1 MIEGYMHI
9 DRPDEPVEELIGQ
22 LAEAG
27 TRKWVFSESI
37 FVESLG
43 VRTQNP
49 LGMWLKKRFPC
60 QSYFYAA
67 ADFFVP
73 GPKDVDTPGAA
84 NARTSSPHHWAEP
97 EAPAFAVSLADQV
110 RTYSAIGADG
120 WKLVNGK
127 PDHYF
132 SHLDSPVLE
141 PLFAALEETGL
152 PLFWHVGDPVEFWN
166 PDAIPRWALKEWCY
180 TDAHPSLDRLRAEA
194 MRVLHRHPRLPVIFA
209 HFYFMGYELDEL
221 SRMLA
226 AHPNVYLDL
235 TPGIEMYFGFTSKR
249 EAARRFFSEHAD
261 RIVVGSYASLSRPP
275 AGVLRMIRKFLETDE
290 SFDPPHDDPYSW
302 PDDRAP
308 IKGIR
313 LGPPELEMIYTK
325 NLERLLGE
333 APRLLDEAHTLA
345 ELRRIREHEGS
356 GGLADQ
362 VLGRWKLPIIE
373 ARPCRA
379 RLPRMVSRA

>member
-22 LAEAG
+22 LAKAG
-27 TRKWVFSESI
+27 AQKWVFSESI

-49 LGMWLKKRFPC
+49 LGMWLKKRYPG

-73 GPKDVDTPGAA
+73 GPKSAPKGGAPGA
-84 NARTSSPHHWAEP
+84 HHWAEP

-110 RTYSAIGADG
+110 RAYRAIGADG

-132 SHLDSPVLE
+132 AHLDSPVME

-152 PLFWHVGDPVEFWN
+152 PLFWHVGDPIEFWN
-166 PDAIPRWALKEWCY
+166 PDAIPRWAMKEWCY
-180 TDAHPSLDRLRAEA
+180 TAAHPSLERLRSEA
-194 MRVLHRHPRLPVIFA
+194 MRVLDRHPRLPVIFA
-209 HFYFMGYELDEL
+209 HFYFMGYELDDL
-221 SRMLA
+221 SRILS

-235 TPGIEMYFGFTSKR
+235 TPGVEMYFGFASR
-249 EAARRFFSEHAD
+249 LEAARRFFTEHAD
-261 RIVVGSYASLSRPP
+261 RIVVGSYASFSRPP
-275 AGVLRMIRKFLETDE
+275 TGVLGMIRKFLETDE

-308 IKGIR
+308 IKGIK
-313 LGPPELEMIYTK
+313 LGPGVLEMIYTK
-325 NLERLLGE
+325 NFERLMGP
-333 APRLLDEAHTLA
+333 APQLLDEARALA
-345 ELRRIREHEGS
+345 ELRRIREHEGP
-356 GGLADQ
+356 GGQADQ
-362 VLGRWKLPIIE
+362 VLARWK
-373 ARPCRA
+373 
-379 RLPRMVSRA
+379 